1 MSTGTFPG
9 IRKIR
14 DAADFS
20 GTLGV
25 GQNGYVLT
33 YQFSTDSWVVS
44 AGGGGGGT
52 NDHAGLINLDYASA
66 AHTGFAGTGVSN
78 TFTQDNTFSAS
89 VAVGVDLTVGD
100 DLTVTDVLDVTG
112 AAILRTSVATPLLTS
127 ISGDLTLNPAGSGN
141 VLLEDSTPFRTQT
154 FDSSFPIGGMK
165 VGPTNLAGQSGLTI
179 GVIQA
184 DEIRAR
190 TFVVDAVRVDRGDE
204 YWTKSYGLLA
214 AGFTTPGTVGGTV
227 TITFEDSAALTGA
240 IASANDYVLF
250 RTINIDTGLSIH
262 SSWGQLT
269 GYVDN
274 GDGTQ
279 DWTFTLRSGSA
290 GVSYVNGALG
300 TIFGA
305 SGAGYIHLSTIDAA
319 GAPYIKVRKWVTNP
333 YTPGNHTTYLQVG
346 NLASTG
352 NPNYS
357 PTGFGLYAR
366 SVASAGQFIALDD
379 NGFQIRGA
387 DFKMYNGAN
396 QTVTIQS
403 TNGTFK
409 LGTNVAVASTTGYHF
424 DGATGNITIGGASYS
439 PTVTIYGVVNIKAGS
454 GGIANLSDA
463 GALATVNN
471 LDGVPN
477 GSTYNKT
484 TVNQVTGAGR
494 AYTALNS
501 SNVLVTA
508 VIPASAVTPGG
519 AGLYLSSTHMGY
531 YSGIDWK
538 TYTDNNGNW
547 RLQGSA
553 ANNYIQWVAASN
565 KLQGVGAGI
574 EQWYADA
581 SDGRMKAGAGNV
593 WMDVNG
599 LNFLVQVFGSPD
611 YIRFDRGGSALATI
625 GYQRAS
631 GGGPLTTDGMIFNNV
646 EGTKFR
652 FINGTKIE
660 CDGGLT
666 VDDYVETTGRLQG
679 GGLVVQR
686 GILTAAAQVQGTTHT
701 SEFAYSTDEHTY
713 IRGGKASSN
722 VVLNDTAGLGNVL
735 LGNSTNFAIVQNKLG
750 IGGATPTG
758 NNVIQASAAG
768 ATIFLNAS
776 SGTPSMTFAAAGTA
790 QFEFYYVPASRFA
803 IAETG
808 VAEHLIINE
817 GGNTN
822 LVPYGG
828 MVSVRHL
835 VPEYILDTLAPAGAH
850 NIFRAGQSGVSNGLT
865 VATDGA
871 TLAYAMVGG
880 NVSVG
885 AAAGNPNWRFNVL
898 EDNGQISFNPDF
910 SGVNYISS
918 YISTVAGPLALFG
931 SRVFV
936 DGSTFGIGT
945 DKTPTSSADSSG
957 VVGDICGD
965 SSYIYRKCASGGWKR
980 AALSTF

>member
-14 DAADFS
+14 DAADFT

-78 TFTQDNTFSAS
+78 TFTQNNTFSAS

-127 ISGDLTLNPAGSGN
+127 ISGDVTLNPAGSGN

-165 VGPTNLAGQSGLTI
+165 IGPTALAGQSGLTI

-184 DEIRAR
+184 DEIHTR
-190 TFVVDAVRVDRGDE
+190 TFVADEVRVDRGDE

-214 AGFTTPGTVGGTV
+214 AGFTTPGTVGGAV

-250 RTINIDTGLSIH
+250 RTINIDTGLAIH
-262 SSWGQLT
+262 TSWGQLT

-290 GVSYVNGALG
+290 GVSYLNGALG

-305 SGAGYIHLSTIDAA
+305 SGAGYIHLSTIDPA

-333 YTPGNHTTYLQVG
+333 WTPGNHTTYLQIG

-439 PTVTIYGVVNIKAGS
+439 PTVTLYGVLNIKAGS
-454 GGIANLSDA
+454 SGIANLTDA
-463 GALATVNN
+463 GALATGDN
-471 LDGVPN
+471 LDDVPN
-477 GSTYNKT
+477 GSTYNRT

-494 AYTALNS
+494 AYTAING
-501 SNVLVTA
+501 SNYLVTA
-508 VIPASAVTPGG
+508 VIPASAVTPSG
-519 AGLYLSSTHMGY
+519 AGLYLDSTHMGY
-531 YSGIDWK
+531 YSGSVWK
-538 TYTDNNGNW
+538 TYIDSSGNF
-547 RLQGSA
+547 LFAGSSGT
-553 ANNYIQWVAASN
+553 NYIQWNASTN
-565 KLQGVGAGI
+565 KLSGVGSSV
-574 EQWYADA
+574 EQWYASA
-581 SDGRMKAGAGNV
+581 ADGKLYAGAGNV
-593 WMDVNG
+593 WLASSG
-599 LNFLVQVFGSPD
+599 LNFTVQVFGSPD
-611 YIRFDRGGSALATI
+611 YIRFDRAGSALATI

-679 GGLVVQR
+679 GGLVVTR
-686 GILTAAAQVQGTTHT
+686 GALTSAAEIQGTTHYSQFAT
-701 SEFAYSTDEHTY
+701 STTEHTY
-713 IRGGKASSN
+713 IRGGKASSY
-722 VVLNDTAGLGNVL
+722 VILNDTAGLGNV
-735 LGNSTNFAIVQNKLG
+735 G
-750 IGGATPTG
+750 IGTGTPQRKLHVHGDYIRISTAAFTTGMEMGFDGVQAYLWNAENTALQFATNATARMTIGATG
-758 NNVIQASAAG
+758 NVGIG
-768 ATIFLNAS
+768 IT
-776 SGTPSMTFAAAGTA
+776 
-790 QFEFYYVPASRFA
+790 PASTKLHVHGDYIRISTATFTSGMDLGFDGTRAYLWNYAATGIQFA
-803 IAETG
+803 
-808 VAEHLIINE
+808 
-817 GGNTN
+817 TN
-822 LVPYGG
+822 N
-828 MVSVRHL
+828 
-835 VPEYILDTLAPAGAH
+835 TLA
-850 NIFRAGQSGVSNGLT
+850 IDVLSNGDT
-865 VATDGA
+865 
-871 TLAYAMVGG
+871 TLGG
-880 NVSVG
+880 SS
-885 AAAGNPNWRFNVL
+885 NPTWRFNVVKGA
-898 EDNGQISFNPDF
+898 GQLSFNPDF
-910 SGVNYISS
+910 SGVNYVSS
-918 YISTVAGPLALFG
+918 YISAAAGPLGLFG
-931 SRVFV
+931 SRVFAAA
-936 DGSTFGIGT
+936 DSFGIET

-957 VVGDICGD
+957 TVGDLCGD
-965 SSYIYRKCASGGWKR
+965 NSYIYRKCASGGWKR